1 MWILFLIMEY
11 LHVRS
16 GHVCIFLCTETAST
30 VSFSL
35 CCSQVERECGVQPLF
50 CLSSDLEGSMKEKLF
65 KVKEGSKNSIFC
77 QAKVK
82 FSGQVQGW
90 LICTKLVNFILF
102 CICLVWESFRYN
114 FWQGKKSNRRG
125 VLHRE
130 IQFLLKI
137 KLDSFPNFEH
147 LTEEGR
153 PVGVGKVLILVHI
166 YSKQIWKE

>member
-50 CLSSDLEGSMKEKLF
+50 CFSSDMEGSMEEKLF

-77 QAKVK
+77 QGKVK
-82 FSGQVQGW
+82 FSGQAQGQ
-90 LICTKLVNFILF
+90 LTCIQLVNFILF
-102 CICLVWESFRYN
+102 CICLVCQSFR
-114 FWQGKKSNRRG
+114 FFFLTGKRKEQRG
-125 VLHRE
+125 GFASR
-130 IQFLLKI
+130 
-137 KLDSFPNFEH
+137 D
-147 LTEEGR
+147 
-153 PVGVGKVLILVHI
+153 
-166 YSKQIWKE
+166 QISSEN